1 MDCEKCKN
9 FNPEYAPKLM
19 GIGPAFLCRNYERK
33 PPFSPGDLVMRKD
46 GKEIEVYRGI
56 TYAVQVCGPVTGNGN
71 PSFHDGMGLVF
82 FDPDEYTLA
91 PAKPTLDDYDVE
103 GFRPAEYDDFY
114 WACND
119 PYPMVIR
126 SICKMS
132 YPAWILRR
140 KKKVKKVEFEGAT
153 VNPKYEGYPFIAFN
167 LPDIESFPR
176 VLFNGTPCKVTVEGE
191 EE

>member
-19 GIGPAFLCRNYERK
+19 GIGPVFLCRNYERK

-46 GKEIEVYRGI
+46 GKEITIGVYSGYILVIHEDNVAHVI
-56 TYAVQVCGPVTGNGN
+56 TMPWMA
-71 PSFHDGMGLVF
+71 
-82 FDPDEYTLA
+82 FDAIHISDLTLA

-140 KKKVKKVEFEGAT
+140 KKKAMKVEFEGEFLSEGNDFGKSQTGQYLMT
-153 VNPKYEGYPFIAFN
+153 VRGNN
-167 LPDIESFPR
+167 DFP
-176 VLFNGTPCKVTVEGE
+176 LATPCKITVEWQE
-191 EE
+191 E

>member
-140 KKKVKKVEFEGAT
+140 KKKAMKVEFEGEFLSEGNDFGKSQTGQYLMT
-153 VNPKYEGYPFIAFN
+153 VRGNN
-167 LPDIESFPR
+167 DFP
-176 VLFNGTPCKVTVEGE
+176 LATPCKITVEWQE
-191 EE
+191 E

>member
-19 GIGPAFLCRNYERK
+19 GIGPVFLCRNYERK

-46 GKEIEVYRGI
+46 GKEITIGVYSGYILVIHEDNVAHVI
-56 TYAVQVCGPVTGNGN
+56 TMPWMA
-71 PSFHDGMGLVF
+71 
-82 FDPDEYTLA
+82 FDAIHISDLTLA

-176 VLFNGTPCKVTVEGE
+176 VLFNGTPCKVTVEWE